1 MRYGYIGDL
10 ERYIGNLERAVVAA
24 SDETSQHCLH

>member
-10 ERYIGNLERAVVAA
+10 ERYIGDLERAVVA
-24 SDETSQHCLH
+24 DETFQHCLH